1 MRIGI
6 VDDLQLARE
15 ALKLVVQ
22 SVPRYVVAWVA
33 HDGAEAVRRAREDRP
48 DVVLMDLVM
57 PVMDGVEAT
66 RRIMA
71 ESPCPVLLVT
81 SSVSGNH
88 RLVFA
93 AMSCGGIDA
102 VDTPVLGTDGKVR
115 DGERLLEKLA
125 RLEKASKPSLFV
137 HRPASLPPVPTGP
150 LPPLVAI
157 GTSTGGPEALA
168 AVLEQLPV
176 AFPAPVVVV
185 QHISAEFVPNLVVW
199 LQGRCRLAVEAA
211 RPGGRPRPGVV
222 SVAMTDDHLMLGHH
236 QEFTHV
242 REPADYPFRPSV
254 NVFFHSL
261 GSAWPRPGV
270 AVILTGM
277 GDDGALGLA
286 ALRQAGWLTIAQ
298 DRESSVV
305 YGMPKAAA
313 EMNAASR
320 ILGLGQIGGAVL
332 ARLAASGG

>member
-1 MRIGI
+1 
-6 VDDLQLARE
+6 RE

-48 DVVLMDLVM
+48 DVVLMDLIM

-93 AMSCGGIDA
+93 AMSHGGIDA

-125 RLEKASKPSLFV
+125 RLEKASKPALFI
-137 HRPASLPPVPTGP
+137 HQPTSPPPTPTVP

-157 GTSTGGPEALA
+157 GTSTGGPEA
-168 AVLEQLPV
+168 V
-176 AFPAPVVVV
+176 A
-185 QHISAEFVPNLVVW
+185 
-199 LQGRCRLAVEAA
+199 
-211 RPGGRPRPGVV
+211 
-222 SVAMTDDHLMLGHH
+222 
-236 QEFTHV
+236 
-242 REPADYPFRPSV
+242 
-254 NVFFHSL
+254 
-261 GSAWPRPGV
+261 
-270 AVILTGM
+270 
-277 GDDGALGLA
+277 
-286 ALRQAGWLTIAQ
+286 
-298 DRESSVV
+298 
-305 YGMPKAAA
+305 
-313 EMNAASR
+313 
-320 ILGLGQIGGAVL
+320 
-332 ARLAASGG
+332 